1 MLADILG
8 FNIKNPT
15 QVGSLKVDIVKS
27 FEYTYDQDV
36 TEHPVETGFEIADH
50 IVNKPL
56 KLTMTVG
63 IASSPVTW
71 FWKNGWGEKK
81 FANGLQLLEEIRDKK
96 EPVTIIRPEKKY
108 EDMVM
113 TSCRVSKQD
122 SSKSIIY
129 ADLSFQQIVK
139 VTTQT
144 TAIPENVVTVSQ
156 EENVGETAA
165 NVGAGKTSSVDFGGG
180 SVDIP
185 GGSGSGGIG
194 DSLGSETATVT
205 NKSWLAG
212 GVDNIKS
219 GLGLLF

>member
-27 FEYTYDQDV
+27 FEYTYEQDV

-71 FWKNGWGEKK
+71 FWKNGYGAKK

-96 EPVTIIRPEKKY
+96 EPVTIVRPEKKY
-108 EDMVM
+108 DNMVM

-122 SSKSIIY
+122 STKSIIY
-129 ADLSFQQIVK
+129 ADLSFIQIVK

-144 TAIPENVVTVSQ
+144 TAIPENVVTASQ
-156 EENVGETAA
+156 EENAGATAA
-165 NVGAGKTSSVDFGGG
+165 NVGAADTTSVDVGGG
-180 SVDIP
+180 SLDVP
-185 GGSGSGGIG
+185 GEGGL
-194 DSLGSETATVT
+194 DLGGTSETPT
-205 NKSWLAG
+205 NKSWLAS

-219 GLGLLF
+219 GLGLILGG

>member
-71 FWKNGWGEKK
+71 FWKNGYGAKK

-96 EPVTIIRPEKKY
+96 EPVTIVRPEKKY
-108 EDMVM
+108 DNMVM

-122 SSKSIIY
+122 STKSIIY
-129 ADLSFQQIVK
+129 ADLAFIQIVK

-144 TAIPENVVTVSQ
+144 TAIPENVVTASQ
-156 EENVGETAA
+156 EENAGETAA
-165 NVGAGKTSSVDFGGG
+165 NVGAADTTSVDVGDGGNV
-180 SVDIP
+180 S
-185 GGSGSGGIG
+185 SGV
-194 DSLGSETATVT
+194 EEVKEKVT
-205 NKSWLAG
+205 NKSIAASVFDYVTKGDAG
-212 GVDNIKS
+212 A
-219 GLGLLF
+219 

>member
-8 FNIKNPT
+8 YNIKNPT

-36 TEHPVETGFEIADH
+36 TGHPVEIGFEIADH

-63 IASSPVTW
+63 ISSTPVTW
-71 FWKNGWGEKK
+71 FYKNGWGEKK

-108 EDMVM
+108 DNMVM

-129 ADLSFQQIVK
+129 ADLAFQQIVK

-144 TAIPENVVTVSQ
+144 TAIPENVVTASQ
-156 EENVGETAA
+156 EENAGETAA
-165 NVGAGKTSSVDFGGG
+165 NAGAGKTSSVDVGGG
-180 SVDIP
+180 SANIP
-185 GGSGSGGIG
+185 GSDGSGGIS
-194 DSLGSETATVT
+194 DSLGSEAAT

-212 GVDNIKS
+212 GVDSVKS

>member
-71 FWKNGWGEKK
+71 FWKNGYGAKK

-96 EPVTIIRPEKKY
+96 EPVTIVRPEKKY
-108 EDMVM
+108 DNMVM

-122 SSKSIIY
+122 STKSIIY
-129 ADLSFQQIVK
+129 ADLSFIQIVK

-144 TAIPENVVTVSQ
+144 TAIPENVVTASQ
-156 EENVGETAA
+156 EENAGETAA
-165 NVGAGKTSSVDFGGG
+165 NVGAADTTSVD
-180 SVDIP
+180 V
-185 GGSGSGGIG
+185 GSGSLNVPSDGGL
-194 DSLGSETATVT
+194 DLGGTGETPT
-205 NKSWLAG
+205 NKSYLTA
-212 GVDNIKS
+212 GVDNVKS
-219 GLGLLF
+219 GLGLILGG

>member
-71 FWKNGWGEKK
+71 FWKNGYGAKK

-96 EPVTIIRPEKKY
+96 EPVTIVRPEKKY
-108 EDMVM
+108 DNMVM

-122 SSKSIIY
+122 STKSVIY
-129 ADLSFQQIVK
+129 ADLSFMQIVK

-144 TAIPENVVTVSQ
+144 TAIPENVVTASQ
-156 EENVGETAA
+156 EENAGETAA
-165 NVGAGKTSSVDFGGG
+165 NVGAADTASVDVGGG
-180 SVDIP
+180 SLDVPSDSGLDL
-185 GGSGSGGIG
+185 GGT
-194 DSLGSETATVT
+194 SETPT
-205 NKSWLAG
+205 NKSWLAS
-212 GVDNIKS
+212 GVDSVKS
-219 GLGLLF
+219 GLSLII

>member
-36 TEHPVETGFEIADH
+36 TEYPVETGFEIADH

-71 FWKNGWGEKK
+71 FWKNGYGAKK

-96 EPVTIIRPEKKY
+96 EPVTIVRPEKKY
-108 EDMVM
+108 DNMVM
-113 TSCRVSKQD
+113 TSCRVSKHD
-122 SSKSIIY
+122 STKSIIY
-129 ADLSFQQIVK
+129 ADLSFMQIVK

-144 TAIPENVVTVSQ
+144 TAIPENVVTASQ
-156 EENVGETAA
+156 EENAGETAA
-165 NVGAGKTSSVDFGGG
+165 NVGAADTTSVDVGGG
-180 SVDIP
+180 SLDVPSDSGLDL
-185 GGSGSGGIG
+185 GGTG
-194 DSLGSETATVT
+194 ETPT
-205 NKSWLAG
+205 NKSYLAAC
-212 GVDNIKS
+212 VDNVKS
-219 GLGLLF
+219 GLGLILGG

>member
-36 TEHPVETGFEIADH
+36 TEYPVETGFEIADH

-71 FWKNGWGEKK
+71 FWKNGFGAKK

-96 EPVTIIRPEKKY
+96 EPVTIVRPEKKY
-108 EDMVM
+108 DNMVM

-122 SSKSIIY
+122 STKSIIY
-129 ADLSFQQIVK
+129 ADLAFIQIVK

-144 TAIPENVVTVSQ
+144 TAIPENVVTASQ
-156 EENVGETAA
+156 EENAGETAA
-165 NVGAGKTSSVDFGGG
+165 NVGAADTTSVSLGDGSSVSNG
-180 SVDIP
+180 V
-185 GGSGSGGIG
+185 
-194 DSLGSETATVT
+194 EEVQEKVT
-205 NKSWLAG
+205 NKSVAASVVDYFTKGDAG
-212 GVDNIKS
+212 K
-219 GLGLLF
+219 

>member
-71 FWKNGWGEKK
+71 FWKNGFGAKK

-96 EPVTIIRPEKKY
+96 EPVTIVRPEKKY
-108 EDMVM
+108 DNMVM

-122 SSKSIIY
+122 STKSIIY
-129 ADLSFQQIVK
+129 ADLSFMQIVK

-144 TAIPENVVTVSQ
+144 TAIPENVVTASQ
-156 EENVGETAA
+156 EENAGETAA
-165 NVGAGKTSSVDFGGG
+165 NVGAADTTSV
-180 SVDIP
+180 
-185 GGSGSGGIG
+185 
-194 DSLGSETATVT
+194 SLGDGSNVSNGVEEVQEKVT
-205 NKSWLAG
+205 NKSIAVSIYDYFTKGDAG
-212 GVDNIKS
+212 A
-219 GLGLLF
+219 

>member
-27 FEYTYDQDV
+27 FEYTYEQDV

-71 FWKNGWGEKK
+71 FWKNGYGAKK

-96 EPVTIIRPEKKY
+96 EPVTIVRPEKKY
-108 EDMVM
+108 DNMVM

-122 SSKSIIY
+122 STKSIIY
-129 ADLSFQQIVK
+129 ADLSFMQIVK

-144 TAIPENVVTVSQ
+144 TTIPENVVTASQ
-156 EENVGETAA
+156 EENAGETAA
-165 NVGAGKTSSVDFGGG
+165 NAGAAKTSSVDVGGG
-180 SVDIP
+180 SVDVS
-185 GGSGSGGIG
+185 GGNGSGGIS
-194 DSLGSETATVT
+194 DSLGSETST

>member
-71 FWKNGWGEKK
+71 FWKNGYGAKK

-96 EPVTIIRPEKKY
+96 EPVTIVRPEKKY
-108 EDMVM
+108 DNMVM

-122 SSKSIIY
+122 STKSIIY
-129 ADLSFQQIVK
+129 ADLAFMQIVK

-144 TAIPENVVTVSQ
+144 TAIPENVVTASQ
-156 EENVGETAA
+156 EENAGETAA
-165 NVGAGKTSSVDFGGG
+165 NVGAADTTSV
-180 SVDIP
+180 
-185 GGSGSGGIG
+185 
-194 DSLGSETATVT
+194 SLGDGGDVSSGVEEVKQKVT
-205 NKSWLAG
+205 NKSIAVSIWDYATKGDAG
-212 GVDNIKS
+212 A
-219 GLGLLF
+219 

>member
-71 FWKNGWGEKK
+71 FWKNGYGAKK

-96 EPVTIIRPEKKY
+96 EPVTIVRPEKKY
-108 EDMVM
+108 DNMVM

-122 SSKSIIY
+122 STKSIIY
-129 ADLSFQQIVK
+129 ADLSFIQIVK

-144 TAIPENVVTVSQ
+144 TAIPENVVTASQ
-156 EENVGETAA
+156 EENAGETAA
-165 NVGAGKTSSVDFGGG
+165 NVGAADTTSV
-180 SVDIP
+180 
-185 GGSGSGGIG
+185 
-194 DSLGSETATVT
+194 SLGDGGNVSSGVEEVKEKVK
-205 NKSWLAG
+205 NKSIAVSIWDYATKGDAG
-212 GVDNIKS
+212 A
-219 GLGLLF
+219 

>member
-71 FWKNGWGEKK
+71 FWKNGYGAKK

-96 EPVTIIRPEKKY
+96 EPVTIVRPEKKY
-108 EDMVM
+108 DNMVM

-122 SSKSIIY
+122 STKSIIY
-129 ADLSFQQIVK
+129 ADLSFMQIVK

-144 TAIPENVVTVSQ
+144 TAIPENVVTASQ
-156 EENVGETAA
+156 EENAGETAA
-165 NVGAGKTSSVDFGGG
+165 NVGAADTTSV
-180 SVDIP
+180 
-185 GGSGSGGIG
+185 
-194 DSLGSETATVT
+194 SLGDGGNVSSGVEEVKEKVT
-205 NKSWLAG
+205 NKSIAASIWDYVTKGDAG
-212 GVDNIKS
+212 A
-219 GLGLLF
+219 

>member
-71 FWKNGWGEKK
+71 FWKNGYGAKK

-96 EPVTIIRPEKKY
+96 EPVTIVRPEKKY
-108 EDMVM
+108 DNMVM

-122 SSKSIIY
+122 STKSIIY
-129 ADLSFQQIVK
+129 ADLSFMQIVK

-144 TAIPENVVTVSQ
+144 TAIPENVVTASQ
-156 EENVGETAA
+156 EENAGETAA
-165 NVGAGKTSSVDFGGG
+165 NVGAADTTSVDVSGGSLDISSDSGLDFGGTG
-180 SVDIP
+180 
-185 GGSGSGGIG
+185 
-194 DSLGSETATVT
+194 ETPT
-205 NKSWLAG
+205 NKSWLASC
-212 GVDNIKS
+212 VDNVKS
-219 GLGLLF
+219 GLGLILGG

>member
-71 FWKNGWGEKK
+71 FWKNGYGAKK

-96 EPVTIIRPEKKY
+96 EPVTIVRPEKKY
-108 EDMVM
+108 DNMVM

-122 SSKSIIY
+122 STKSIIY
-129 ADLSFQQIVK
+129 ADLSFIQIVK

-144 TAIPENVVTVSQ
+144 TAIPENVVTASQ
-156 EENVGETAA
+156 EENAGETAA
-165 NVGAGKTSSVDFGGG
+165 NVGAADTTSV
-180 SVDIP
+180 
-185 GGSGSGGIG
+185 
-194 DSLGSETATVT
+194 SLGDGSNVSSGVEEVKEKVT
-205 NKSWLAG
+205 NKSIAVNVWDYITKGDAG
-212 GVDNIKS
+212 A
-219 GLGLLF
+219 

>member
-71 FWKNGWGEKK
+71 FWKNGYGAKK

-96 EPVTIIRPEKKY
+96 EPVTIVRPEKKY
-108 EDMVM
+108 DNMVM

-122 SSKSIIY
+122 STKSIIY
-129 ADLSFQQIVK
+129 ADLSFIQIVK

-144 TAIPENVVTVSQ
+144 TAIPENVVTASQ
-156 EENVGETAA
+156 EENAGETAA
-165 NVGAGKTSSVDFGGG
+165 NVGAGKTSSVDVGGG

-185 GGSGSGGIG
+185 DGSGSSGIG
-194 DSLGSETATVT
+194 DSLKSGT
-205 NKSWLAG
+205 NKSWAVG
-212 GVDNIKS
+212 IVDGVKS
-219 GLGLLF
+219 GLSLLF

>member
-71 FWKNGWGEKK
+71 FWKNGYGAKK

-96 EPVTIIRPEKKY
+96 EPVTIVRPEKKY
-108 EDMVM
+108 DDMVM

-122 SSKSIIY
+122 STKSIIY
-129 ADLSFQQIVK
+129 ADLSFMQIVK

-144 TAIPENVVTVSQ
+144 TAIPENVVTASQ
-156 EENVGETAA
+156 EENAGETAA
-165 NVGAGKTSSVDFGGG
+165 NVGAADTTSV
-180 SVDIP
+180 
-185 GGSGSGGIG
+185 
-194 DSLGSETATVT
+194 SLGDGSNVSNGVEEVQEKVT
-205 NKSWLAG
+205 NKSAFASLWDYATKGDAG
-212 GVDNIKS
+212 S
-219 GLGLLF
+219 

>member
-71 FWKNGWGEKK
+71 FWKNGYGAKK

-96 EPVTIIRPEKKY
+96 EPVTIVRPEKKY
-108 EDMVM
+108 DNMVM

-122 SSKSIIY
+122 STKSIIY
-129 ADLSFQQIVK
+129 ADLSFMQIVK

-144 TAIPENVVTVSQ
+144 TAIPENVVTASQ
-156 EENVGETAA
+156 EENAGETAA
-165 NVGAGKTSSVDFGGG
+165 NVGAADTTSVSLGDGGNVSSSVEE
-180 SVDIP
+180 VK
-185 GGSGSGGIG
+185 
-194 DSLGSETATVT
+194 EKVT
-205 NKSWLAG
+205 NKSIAASIWDYVTKGDAG
-212 GVDNIKS
+212 A
-219 GLGLLF
+219 

>member
-8 FNIKNPT
+8 YNIKNPT

-36 TEHPVETGFEIADH
+36 TGHPVETGFEIADH

-56 KLTMTVG
+56 KLTMTIG
-63 IASSPVTW
+63 ISSAPVTW
-71 FWKNGWGEKK
+71 FYQNGRGEKK

-96 EPVTIIRPEKKY
+96 EPVTIVRPEKKY
-108 EDMVM
+108 DNMVM

-129 ADLSFQQIVK
+129 ADLAFQQIIK

-144 TAIPENVVTVSQ
+144 TAIPENVVTASQ
-156 EENVGETAA
+156 EENAGETAA
-165 NVGAGKTSSVDFGGG
+165 NAGAGKTSPVDVGGG

-185 GGSGSGGIG
+185 GSSGSDGLG
-194 DSLGSETATVT
+194 DSLGSEAAT
-205 NKSWLAG
+205 NKIWLAG

>member
-71 FWKNGWGEKK
+71 FWKNGFGAKK

-96 EPVTIIRPEKKY
+96 EPVTIVRPEKKY
-108 EDMVM
+108 DNMVM

-122 SSKSIIY
+122 STKSIIY
-129 ADLSFQQIVK
+129 ADLSFMQIVK

-144 TAIPENVVTVSQ
+144 TAIPENVVTASQ
-156 EENVGETAA
+156 EENAGETAA
-165 NVGAGKTSSVDFGGG
+165 NVGAADTTSVD
-180 SVDIP
+180 V
-185 GGSGSGGIG
+185 GSGSLNVPSDGGLDLDG
-194 DSLGSETATVT
+194 TGETPN
-205 NKSWLAG
+205 NKSYLAA
-212 GVDNIKS
+212 GVDNVKS
-219 GLGLLF
+219 GLGLILGG

>member
-71 FWKNGWGEKK
+71 FWKNGFGAKK

-96 EPVTIIRPEKKY
+96 EPVTIVRPEKKY
-108 EDMVM
+108 DNMVM
-113 TSCRVSKQD
+113 TSCRVSKPD
-122 SSKSIIY
+122 STKSIIY
-129 ADLSFQQIVK
+129 ADLSFMQIVK

-144 TAIPENVVTVSQ
+144 TAIPENVVTASQ
-156 EENVGETAA
+156 EENAGETAA
-165 NVGAGKTSSVDFGGG
+165 NVGAADTTSVDVSGG
-180 SVDIP
+180 SLDVPSDSGLDL
-185 GGSGSGGIG
+185 GGTG
-194 DSLGSETATVT
+194 ETPT
-205 NKSWLAG
+205 NKTYLVA
-212 GVDNIKS
+212 GVDNVKS
-219 GLGLLF
+219 GLGLILGG

>member
-71 FWKNGWGEKK
+71 FWKNGFGAKK

-96 EPVTIIRPEKKY
+96 EPVTIVRPEKKY
-108 EDMVM
+108 DNMVM

-122 SSKSIIY
+122 STKSIIY
-129 ADLSFQQIVK
+129 ADLAFIQIVK

-144 TAIPENVVTVSQ
+144 TAIPENVVTASQ
-156 EENVGETAA
+156 EENAGETAA
-165 NVGAGKTSSVDFGGG
+165 NVGAADTTSVD
-180 SVDIP
+180 V
-185 GGSGSGGIG
+185 GSGSLDIPSDSSLDLGGTG
-194 DSLGSETATVT
+194 ETAT
-205 NKSWLAG
+205 NKSRLAS
-212 GVDNIKS
+212 GVDNVKS
-219 GLGLLF
+219 GLGLILGG

>member
-15 QVGSLKVDIVKS
+15 QVGLLKVDIVKS

-71 FWKNGWGEKK
+71 FWKNGYGAKK

-96 EPVTIIRPEKKY
+96 EPVTIVRPEKKY
-108 EDMVM
+108 DNMVM

-122 SSKSIIY
+122 STKSIIY
-129 ADLSFQQIVK
+129 ADLAFIQIVK

-144 TAIPENVVTVSQ
+144 TAIPENVVTASQ
-156 EENVGETAA
+156 EENAGETAA
-165 NVGAGKTSSVDFGGG
+165 NVGAADTTSVDVVGGG
-180 SVDIP
+180 NVS
-185 GGSGSGGIG
+185 SGV
-194 DSLGSETATVT
+194 EEVKEKVT
-205 NKSWLAG
+205 NKSIAASVFDYVTKGDAG
-212 GVDNIKS
+212 A
-219 GLGLLF
+219 

>member
-71 FWKNGWGEKK
+71 FWKNGYGAKK

-96 EPVTIIRPEKKY
+96 EPVTIVRPEKKY
-108 EDMVM
+108 DNMVM

-122 SSKSIIY
+122 STKSIIY
-129 ADLSFQQIVK
+129 ADLAFIQIVK

-144 TAIPENVVTVSQ
+144 TAIPENVVTASQ
-156 EENVGETAA
+156 EENAGETAA
-165 NVGAGKTSSVDFGGG
+165 NAGAAKTSSVDVGGG
-180 SVDIP
+180 SANIP
-185 GGSGSGGIG
+185 DSNISGGIS
-194 DSLGSETATVT
+194 DSLGSET
-205 NKSWLAG
+205 NKSLFASL
-212 GVDNIKS
+212 VDRVKS
-219 GLGLLF
+219 GLSLPI

>member
-71 FWKNGWGEKK
+71 FWKNGFGAKK

-96 EPVTIIRPEKKY
+96 EPVTIVRPEKKY
-108 EDMVM
+108 DNMVM

-122 SSKSIIY
+122 STKSIIY
-129 ADLSFQQIVK
+129 ADLAFIQIVK

-144 TAIPENVVTVSQ
+144 TAIPENVVTASQ
-156 EENVGETAA
+156 EENAGETAA
-165 NVGAGKTSSVDFGGG
+165 NVGAADTTSVSLGDGSSVSNG
-180 SVDIP
+180 V
-185 GGSGSGGIG
+185 
-194 DSLGSETATVT
+194 EEVQEKVT
-205 NKSWLAG
+205 NKSGLASIWDYVTKG
-212 GVDNIKS
+212 DAGA
-219 GLGLLF
+219 

>member
-8 FNIKNPT
+8 YNIKNPT

-36 TEHPVETGFEIADH
+36 TGHPVETGFEIADH

-63 IASSPVTW
+63 ISSTPVTW
-71 FWKNGWGEKK
+71 FYKNGWGEKK

-108 EDMVM
+108 DNMVM

-129 ADLSFQQIVK
+129 AELAFQQIVN

-144 TAIPENVVTVSQ
+144 TAIPENVVTASQ
-156 EENVGETAA
+156 EENAGETAA
-165 NVGAGKTSSVDFGGG
+165 NAGAGKTSSVDVGGG
-180 SVDIP
+180 SANIP
-185 GGSGSGGIG
+185 GSDGSGGIS
-194 DSLGSETATVT
+194 DSLGSETAT

-212 GVDNIKS
+212 GVDSVKS

>member
-71 FWKNGWGEKK
+71 FWKNGYGAKK

-96 EPVTIIRPEKKY
+96 EPVTIVRPEKKY
-108 EDMVM
+108 DNMVM

-122 SSKSIIY
+122 STKSIIY
-129 ADLSFQQIVK
+129 ADLSFMQIVK

-144 TAIPENVVTVSQ
+144 TAIPENVVTASQ
-156 EENVGETAA
+156 EENAGETAA
-165 NVGAGKTSSVDFGGG
+165 NVGAANTTSVDTGG
-180 SVDIP
+180 SLDIP
-185 GGSGSGGIG
+185 SDSGLDLGGA
-194 DSLGSETATVT
+194 SETLT
-205 NKSWLAG
+205 NKSALAAC
-212 GVDNIKS
+212 VDSVKNAL
-219 GLGLLF
+219 GLGG

>member
-71 FWKNGWGEKK
+71 FWKNGYGAKK

-96 EPVTIIRPEKKY
+96 EPVTIVRPEKKY
-108 EDMVM
+108 DNMVM

-122 SSKSIIY
+122 STKSIIY
-129 ADLSFQQIVK
+129 ADLSFIQIVK

-144 TAIPENVVTVSQ
+144 TAIPENVVTASQ
-156 EENVGETAA
+156 EENAGETAA
-165 NVGAGKTSSVDFGGG
+165 NVGAADTTSVSLGDGSSVSNG
-180 SVDIP
+180 V
-185 GGSGSGGIG
+185 
-194 DSLGSETATVT
+194 EEVQEKVT
-205 NKSWLAG
+205 NKSVAVQVYDWVTKGDAG
-212 GVDNIKS
+212 A
-219 GLGLLF
+219 

>member
-71 FWKNGWGEKK
+71 FWKNGFGAKK

-96 EPVTIIRPEKKY
+96 EPVTIVRPEKKY
-108 EDMVM
+108 DNMVM

-122 SSKSIIY
+122 STKSIIY
-129 ADLSFQQIVK
+129 ADLAFIQIVK

-144 TAIPENVVTVSQ
+144 TAIPENVVTASQ
-156 EENVGETAA
+156 EENAGETAA
-165 NVGAGKTSSVDFGGG
+165 NVGAADTTSVD
-180 SVDIP
+180 V
-185 GGSGSGGIG
+185 GSGSLDIPSDSGLDLGGTG
-194 DSLGSETATVT
+194 ETAT
-205 NKSWLAG
+205 NKSWLAS
-212 GVDNIKS
+212 GVDNVKS
-219 GLGLLF
+219 GLGLILGG

>member
-71 FWKNGWGEKK
+71 FWKNGFGAKK

-96 EPVTIIRPEKKY
+96 EPVTIVRPEKKY
-108 EDMVM
+108 DNMVM

-122 SSKSIIY
+122 STKSIIY
-129 ADLSFQQIVK
+129 ADLAFIQIVK

-144 TAIPENVVTVSQ
+144 TAIPENVVTASQ
-156 EENVGETAA
+156 EENAGETAA
-165 NVGAGKTSSVDFGGG
+165 NVGAADTTSVSLGDGSSVSNG
-180 SVDIP
+180 V
-185 GGSGSGGIG
+185 
-194 DSLGSETATVT
+194 EEVQEKVT
-205 NKSWLAG
+205 NKSVAASVVDYFTKGDAG
-212 GVDNIKS
+212 K
-219 GLGLLF
+219 